1 MKSFFA
7 VFTALINSIF
17 DPKLY
22 YGLTKDIIFSTVV
35 FIFSLLGMIFISYEY
50 FYIYKSLFSSSSNS
64 ILSFFITLISSLL
77 VPILITFIFFLF
89 KSEKRLSK
97 LALHGVGIEEPVI
110 SSNFSLFIY
119 IRVLFF
125 VIIFSVLSLL
135 PFVGILFSALILGF
149 DCLSYVFE
157 ALGLKVS
164 DQLNFFKTH
173 YVSSFLIGLVV
184 LSLSFIPFGFFIAY
198 PLGILAM
205 AKFYVKLNSEI
216 SQEFS

>member
-1 MKSFFA
+1 MKSLFV
-7 VFTALINSIF
+7 VFSSLVNSIF

-22 YGLTKDIIFSTVV
+22 YGLTKDIIFSSMV
-35 FIFSLLGMIFISYEY
+35 FVFSLLGMILISYEY
-50 FYIYKSLFSSSSNS
+50 FGVYKSLFSSSSNS
-64 ILSFFITLISSLL
+64 IFSFFITLTSSLL
-77 VPILITFIFFLF
+77 APILLTFIFFLF

-97 LALHGVGIEEPVI
+97 LALHGLGIEQPVACT
-110 SSNFSLFIY
+110 NFSFFIY

-125 VIIFSVLSLL
+125 IIIFSILSLL
-135 PFVGILFSALILGF
+135 PFVGILFSGLILGF

-164 DQLNFFKTH
+164 DQLNFFTTH

-205 AKFYVKLNSEI
+205 AKFYVKLNSET
-216 SQEFS
+216 S